1 MFKAAAGFL
10 VAMAVATSAFG
21 QDAPPPPPVDPW
33 TSSLGAGLA
42 VTSGNTD
49 TQNVNISFG
58 TAFDPK
64 TIHLFKAEALYLRGE
79 SDGETQADKTTA
91 LGRYERTVSDRTF
104 WFGELS
110 YLRDPFKSIDYLI
123 SPIAGFGYHV
133 IKTENRM
140 LSFDA
145 GVGASFES
153 SPELGSKS
161 GGAVK
166 AGESYEWSISPTSK
180 FTQHLSGL
188 FKADDFDDAL
198 YHFDAGIATT
208 IAARAELKVSYVYD
222 YKNRPPSAEIE
233 KGDSALFAAILY
245 KF

>member
-1 MFKAAAGFL
+1 MRIAAFL
-10 VAMAVATSAFG
+10 VAIILVAPASG
-21 QDAPPPPPVDPW
+21 QDAPADTPVDPW

-42 VTSGNTD
+42 ITSGNTD
-49 TQNVNISFG
+49 TQNVNIAFG
-58 TAFDPK
+58 TIYDPK
-64 TIHLFKAEALYLRGE
+64 TIHVFKAEALYLRGE
-79 SDGETQADKTTA
+79 ADGETQADKTTA
-91 LGRYERTVSDRTF
+91 AGRYERTASDRLF

-123 SPIAGFGYHV
+123 SPIVGAGYHLIMNEV
-133 IKTENRM
+133 QK

-145 GVGASFES
+145 GAGAAFES
-153 SPELGSKS
+153 SPELGSS
-161 GGAVK
+161 TSGAVK
-166 AGESYEWSISPTSK
+166 AGESYEWTISPTSR

-222 YKNRPPSAEIE
+222 YKNQPPSPDVE